1 MTANQN
7 SISPKFFTE
16 GRFSSSRA
24 TITVSAGMKAGPPVF
39 DVAGNRDDVRDIRDD
54 PEEPVRPA
62 DEEAGAQT
70 EDVGNEVGEGLVLGV
85 ESRISPMARRTKQIT
100 LPILA

>member
-1 MTANQN
+1 MH
-7 SISPKFFTE
+7 
-16 GRFSSSRA
+16 
-24 TITVSAGMKAGPPVF
+24 
-39 DVAGNRDDVRDIRDD
+39 VAGNRDDVRNTRDN

-85 ESRISPMARRTKQIT
+85 GEQN
-100 LPILA
+100 LAHGAQNKVDNATDNGIHKDDGGAGQGDGLC